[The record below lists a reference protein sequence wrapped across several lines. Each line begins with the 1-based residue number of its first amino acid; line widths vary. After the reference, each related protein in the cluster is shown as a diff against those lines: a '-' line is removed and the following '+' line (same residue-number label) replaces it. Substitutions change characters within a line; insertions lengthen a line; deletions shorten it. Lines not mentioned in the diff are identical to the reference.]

1 MLELM
6 QHWRPQ
12 PGAAF
17 YKKQPE
23 SSELGKRITTEGLAL
38 MQEIGFEGFTFKK
51 LADRLQ
57 TTEASVY
64 RYFDN
69 KHHLLLYYMSIYWLW
84 LEYHL
89 TFGTQNI
96 ADPQERLNK
105 ALEMITRPEQHAW
118 PIKELSF
125 EQLLHLVITEWGK
138 IYFTS
143 QIDKEDAAGLFVDYK
158 RLCKRL
164 SNLVA
169 QCAPAYPYPNTLIST
184 AMNMLFVQRFYA
196 HHLPSLTDLE
206 QDDVRMTEFVT
217 NLVNGALNNQHS

>member
-6 QHWRPQ
+6 RNWRPQ
-12 PGAAF
+12 PSTAF

-23 SSELGKRITTEGLAL
+23 SSELGRRIISEGLIF
-38 MQEIGFEGFTFKK
+38 MQEIGFEAFTFKK

-64 RYFDN
+64 RYFEN

-89 TFGTQNI
+89 TFGLHNLPEK
-96 ADPQERLNK
+96 DSKLNK
-105 ALEMITRPEQHAW
+105 ALDMITRPDQLNWALSD
-118 PIKELSF
+118 LSF
-125 EQLLHLVITEWGK
+125 DHLLNLVVTEWGK

-143 QIDKEDAAGLFVDYK
+143 QIDKEEQAGLFADYK
-158 RLCKRL
+158 RFCKRL
-164 SNLVA
+164 SKLIA
-169 QCAPAYPYPNTLIST
+169 QSHPHYPYPNTLVST

-196 HHLPSLTDLE
+196 DHLPSLTDLT
-206 QDDVRMTEFVT
+206 QNDIRITDFIK
-217 NLVNGALNNQHS
+217 NLVNGALQNPTA